1 MQTKLCA
8 ADSESIALAAKL
20 INQGEV
26 VGFPTETVYGL
37 GANALDGGAVRKIFA
52 AKGRPADNPLIV
64 HIADADALDAL
75 VEQVPKAA
83 RALMDAYWPGP
94 MTLLFPR
101 KPCIPDV
108 TTAGL
113 DTVGIRLPSNPVAR
127 ALIRASGVPIAAPSA
142 NRSGRPSPTT
152 AQRVMED
159 MNGMIPLILDGGPCE
174 VGVESTFIDATGETP
189 VILRPGGITPEM
201 IRAVCGDVRVDE
213 HVMTPLKEGDIARSP
228 GMKYKHYAPRA
239 QVIIFEGAADAVH
252 AAIIQRYDMLAAQ
265 GKKAAIFAASEQRYG
280 ARCVY
285 AWGSE
290 AHPEQA
296 ASALFEALRS
306 LDDQGVDTILCQA
319 LEETGIGL
327 AVMNRMGRAAGFHI
341 ERV

>member
-8 ADSESIALAAKL
+8 ASSESIALAARL
-20 INQGEV
+20 INEGEV

-37 GANALDGGAVRKIFA
+37 AANALNPDAVRKIFA

-64 HIADADALDAL
+64 HIADVDALEGL
-75 VEQVPKAA
+75 VKEIPDAA
-83 RALMDAYWPGP
+83 RALMAAYWPGP

-101 KPCIPDV
+101 KDCIPDV

-113 DTVGIRLPSNPVAR
+113 DTVGVRLPSNPVAR
-127 ALIRASGVPIAAPSA
+127 ELIRAAGVPLAAPSA

-159 MNGMIPLILDGGPCE
+159 MDGVIPLILDGGPCE
-174 VGVESTFIDATGETP
+174 VGLESSFIDATGEVP

-201 IRAVCGDVRVDE
+201 VKAVCGDVRVDE
-213 HVMTPLKEGDIARSP
+213 HVMAPLREGDIARSP

-239 QVIIFEGAADAVH
+239 QVIIFEGQAENVRS
-252 AAIIQRYDMLAAQ
+252 AIAKQYDEIISQ
-265 GKKAAIFAASEQRYG
+265 GKTAAIFAAKEHAYG
-280 ARCVY
+280 DRSVY
-285 AWGSE
+285 AWGSI

-296 ASALFEALRS
+296 GAVLFEALRS
-306 LDDQGVDTILCQA
+306 LDDAGAQVILCEA

>member
-1 MQTKLCA
+1 MQTKLCP
-8 ADSESIALAAKL
+8 ADAQSIALAAQSIRK
-20 INQGEV
+20 GEV

-37 GANALDGGAVRKIFA
+37 GANALDGSAVRKIFA

-64 HIADADALDAL
+64 HIADQNALDGL

-83 RALMDAYWPGP
+83 YALMEAYWPGP

-113 DTVGIRLPSNPVAR
+113 DTVGIRLPSHPVAR
-127 ALIRASGVPIAAPSA
+127 ALIRACGVPVAAPSA

-159 MNGMIPLILDGGPCE
+159 MDGVIPLILDGGPCE
-174 VGVESTFIDATGETP
+174 VGVESSFIDATGEVP
-189 VILRPGGITPEM
+189 VVLRPGGITPEM

-213 HVMTPLKEGDIARSP
+213 HVMAPLGEGDVARSP

-239 QVIIFEGAADAVH
+239 QVVIFEGATDAVQ
-252 AAIIQRYDMLAAQ
+252 AAIARRYDELAAQ
-265 GKKAAIFAASEQRYG
+265 GRKAAIFAAREHRYG
-280 ARCVY
+280 ERQVC
-285 AWGSE
+285 AWGSQ

-296 ASALFEALRS
+296 AAALFEALRA
-306 LDDQGVDTILCQA
+306 LDDQGVDTILCEA
-319 LEETGIGL
+319 LKESGIGL

>member
-8 ADSESIALAAKL
+8 ANEASIAQAARL
-20 INQGEV
+20 IQAGEV

-37 GANALDGGAVRKIFA
+37 GANALCGEAVRKIFA

-64 HIADADALDAL
+64 HIADVDALDAL
-75 VEQVPKAA
+75 VEQVPPAA

-101 KPCIPDV
+101 KRCIPDV

-127 ALIRASGVPIAAPSA
+127 ALIRKSGVPIAAPSA

-152 AQRVMED
+152 AQRVLED
-159 MNGMIPLILDGGPCE
+159 MDGIIPLILDGGPCE
-174 VGVESTFIDATGETP
+174 VGLESSFIDATGGVP

-213 HVMTPLKEGDIARSP
+213 HVMTPLKDGDIARSP

-239 QVIIFEGAADAVH
+239 QVIIFEGAPETVRG
-252 AAIIQRYDMLAAQ
+252 AIAQRYDALEVQ
-265 GKKAAIFAASEQRYG
+265 GKSTAIFAASEHRYG
-280 ARCVY
+280 KRRVY
-285 AWGSE
+285 AWGSQ

-296 ASALFEALRS
+296 AAVLFEALRS
-306 LDDQGVDTILCQA
+306 LDDQGMDTILCEA
-319 LEETGIGL
+319 LDETGIGL